1 MNHWYLRFYEIVL
14 DHQKS
19 SLSHFRNQN
28 FWNIDGLDHLR
39 TQKGLGYLCHLCLIY
54 PKYFKVFLAKSCFGL
69 SSWTVECS
77 FHCFA
82 TCFYGGWK
90 ERNPM
95 EQSRQLPP
103 LGHQQQ
109 GQGRQVVLFL
119 SLFFWSART
128 SCTFVWSVCK
138 NFFSPSFLSPPF
150 PSSPPFVPSSR
161 LLQIIMRRCRP
172 LTNDHLSPPSP

>member
-39 TQKGLGYLCHLCLIY
+39 TQKGFGYLCHLCLIY

-161 LLQIIMRRCRP
+161 LLQIIIRRGRP
-172 LTNDHLSPPSP
+172 LANDHLSP